1 MNEAWTQ
8 VARSASSE
16 TVQPFAAQMVRP
28 LADQGVGSRASFLRK
43 TFTLSSPS
51 GAETLRISAL
61 GLYRAFI
68 NGERVGD
75 DQLTPGWT
83 AYKERLSYQTYKV
96 GHLLKAGENIIDI
109 WLGDGWLRSQMG
121 WK

>member
-1 MNEAWTQ
+1 MNETMLSRAGTAVTGRGAEWT
-8 VARSASSE
+8 
-16 TVQPFAAQMVRP
+16 AAMIKP
-28 LADQGVGSRASFLRK
+28 LADQGVGTRASFLST

-68 NGERVGD
+68 NGKRVGH

-83 AYKERLSYQTYKV
+83 V
-96 GHLLKAGENIIDI
+96 
-109 WLGDGWLRSQMG
+109 
-121 WK
+121 